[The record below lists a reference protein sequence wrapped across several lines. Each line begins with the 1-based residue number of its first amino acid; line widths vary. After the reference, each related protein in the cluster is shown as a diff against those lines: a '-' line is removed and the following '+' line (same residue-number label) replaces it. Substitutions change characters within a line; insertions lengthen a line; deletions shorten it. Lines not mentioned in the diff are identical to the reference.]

1 MDGESEDEDEEE
13 FFLERPVNVTPL
25 EDGDRYR
32 EINNI
37 VNAIVHIYKPLVA
50 RKTGIKNAIK
60 DFKTNLGVKQRCTL
74 SQCFGVVRGL
84 VHNDTRVELVCAGTE
99 PLKLTVEEHP
109 NRPLPGSLKQS
120 VMFLNSA
127 LALCQKYK
135 GEKELRLADIQYK
148 LEDLHLM
155 PLTRSGQDLYNSV
168 NSIPNHLEELSTDI
182 DRFHQ
187 QLYEARM
194 LLRPK

>member
-1 MDGESEDEDEEE
+1 MDGGSDDEDREE
-13 FFLERPVNVTPL
+13 FFLERPVNVTLL

-37 VNAIVHIYKPLVA
+37 VSAVVHIYNPLVT
-50 RKTGIKNAIK
+50 RKTGIKNSLK
-60 DFKTNLGVKQRCTL
+60 DFKTNLGVKQRCTV
-74 SQCFGVVRGL
+74 SQCFGVLRGL
-84 VHNDTRVELVCAGTE
+84 VHNETRVELACAGTE
-99 PLKLTVEEHP
+99 PLKLTIEEHP
-109 NRPLPGSLKQS
+109 DRPLPDSVKQS
-120 VMFLNSA
+120 IVSLNSA
-127 LALCQKYK
+127 LTLCQKYK

-187 QLYEARM
+187 QLYEARL
-194 LLRPK
+194 LLRPT